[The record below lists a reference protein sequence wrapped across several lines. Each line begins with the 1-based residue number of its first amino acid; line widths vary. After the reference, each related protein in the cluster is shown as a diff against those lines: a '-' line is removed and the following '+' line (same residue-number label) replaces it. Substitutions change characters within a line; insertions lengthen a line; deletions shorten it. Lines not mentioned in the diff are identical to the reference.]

1 MYLNLIF
8 LHLTRKYRLIAI
20 DLECLREIY
29 ARTVSNELLLPGVQ

>member
-20 DLECLREIY
+20 DLEYHGEMY
-29 ARTVSNELLLPGVQ
+29 ARTISNELTLPGVQ